1 MAADADLGQLVTL
14 APAEEGAALERRPPA
29 SLRPGS
35 VCGLLV
41 ACGSAAVTQSG
52 GGVAIA
58 GNLVV
63 MDKGGKRAATGQAV
77 IWLERTGAP
86 PATPR
91 RLEIPTR
98 SKEFVPHVLVV
109 PAGST
114 VAFPNHDPFSH
125 NVFSVSEV
133 APFDLGLF
141 ERGQA
146 RTARFPP

>member
-1 MAADADLGQLVTL
+1 
-14 APAEEGAALERRPPA
+14 
-29 SLRPGS
+29 
-35 VCGLLV
+35 
-41 ACGSAAVTQSG
+41 
-52 GGVAIA
+52 
-58 GNLVV
+58 
-63 MDKGGKRAATGQAV
+63 MDKGGKRAGDTDQAV
-77 IWLERTGAP
+77 IWLERMGAP

-125 NVFSVSEV
+125 NVFSISEA

-141 ERGQA
+141 ERGQT
-146 RTARFPP
+146 RTAQFPQEGIVRVYCIVHARMGAILVVHDNPWVAQPSTDGSFTLPPVPPALHAAA